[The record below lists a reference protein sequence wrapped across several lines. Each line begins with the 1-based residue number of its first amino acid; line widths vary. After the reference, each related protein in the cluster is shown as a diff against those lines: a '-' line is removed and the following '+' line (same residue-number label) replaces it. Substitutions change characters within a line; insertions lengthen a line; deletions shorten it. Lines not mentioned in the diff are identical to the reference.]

1 MKFADKLP
9 ILRNLIIDTLN
20 PLIGKE
26 YVLVDCPYRS
36 NIGDQLIWEGEK
48 SFLKEYN
55 RKCLSYSSRDFFNFP
70 ELGREVTI
78 LFHGGGN
85 LGNLYREH
93 FDFLCSIMDQYSRNR
108 IVIFPQTIFYSNP
121 HLCLEDV
128 ARLNRHADLHFC
140 IRDEKGFRQMK
151 KIGLRNVY
159 LLPDMA
165 FCIPLHRLS
174 CVLDMPTKGSL
185 YLKRVDKELLAD
197 TVDFNADYIKDWP
210 TFEGRLFDG
219 IFFAKVLNK
228 LATLRIPFSV
238 GIWNRYADTVYRKKL
253 IDIGRDFINSYDPI
267 VSTRLHAIILAL
279 MCGKSVTAVDN
290 SYGKISEFVKTW
302 LSDVEE
308 ITMINK

>member
-26 YVLVDCPYRS
+26 YVLVDCPYHS

-128 ARLNRHADLHFC
+128 ARLNRHADLHF
-140 IRDEKGFRQMK
+140 
-151 KIGLRNVY
+151 V
-159 LLPDMA
+159 
-165 FCIPLHRLS
+165 
-174 CVLDMPTKGSL
+174 
-185 YLKRVDKELLAD
+185 
-197 TVDFNADYIKDWP
+197 
-210 TFEGRLFDG
+210 
-219 IFFAKVLNK
+219 
-228 LATLRIPFSV
+228 
-238 GIWNRYADTVYRKKL
+238 
-253 IDIGRDFINSYDPI
+253 
-267 VSTRLHAIILAL
+267 
-279 MCGKSVTAVDN
+279 
-290 SYGKISEFVKTW
+290 
-302 LSDVEE
+302 
-308 ITMINK
+308 